1 MSVSELTSAD
11 NFRITLSSSATAEAG
26 EVVLTSANFAQ
37 AAGTYG
43 SDEITNDSGVAG
55 ATVSAALDAVEL
67 KADNAQADATAALLS
82 ANIYAPIFDILSA
95 SAEVG
100 GVDGYAGTITRI
112 SVIANALIDTGDLIV
127 TCSIDGVAIT
137 DGAVTVPAATAALTR
152 VAVSPSALNV
162 VAANQVISW
171 TVSGGNLAAGT
182 ASIRIVIDPT

>member
-67 KADNAQADATAALLS
+67 
-82 ANIYAPIFDILSA
+82 
-95 SAEVG
+95 
-100 GVDGYAGTITRI
+100 
-112 SVIANALIDTGDLIV
+112 
-127 TCSIDGVAIT
+127 
-137 DGAVTVPAATAALTR
+137 
-152 VAVSPSALNV
+152 
-162 VAANQVISW
+162 
-171 TVSGGNLAAGT
+171 
-182 ASIRIVIDPT
+182 